1 MSETDSLKTESEL
14 VTRSSWWQIFSVFLR
29 LGLTSFGGPTAH
41 IGYFREALVET
52 RNWLTDQAYADLVAL
67 CQFLP
72 GPASSQVGFAIGLKR
87 GGWFGGL
94 AAWLGFTMPSA
105 IVLTVFGLT
114 VTRWG
119 GMADGSW
126 MRGLQIAAV
135 VVIAKAVYS
144 MAQSLCPDRLR
155 ATLAIAAAAV
165 VLALPGTGA
174 QVGVILVGGLIG
186 WWRISS
192 KHFDVA
198 ADLENAQNPASRIGW
213 VSLILFFVLLFGLP
227 PLAATSGSEA
237 LMAISGFYRTG
248 SLVFGGG
255 HVVLPLLQAETV
267 APGFVSQEH
276 FLAGYGAAQAVP
288 GPLFTFAAYLG
299 SVMSPGGAPLLMAML
314 CLVAVFLPS
323 FLLVGGLLPLWEK
336 MRTVTAL
343 RRALAGTNAAV
354 VGLLGAALYRPAWTG
369 SISGVDDFIFLLGV
383 AALLLVWKW
392 PVWLVV
398 ILAGLAGAV
407 FL

>member
-1 MSETDSLKTESEL
+1 MPEENNPDRTASVAEPT
-14 VTRSSWWQIFSVFLR
+14 SWWQIFSVFLR

-41 IGYFREALVET
+41 IGYFREAFVEKLK
-52 RNWLTDQAYADLVAL
+52 WLSDQAYADLVAL

-87 GGWFGGL
+87 GGWWGGL

-105 IVLTVFGLT
+105 IVLVLFGLT
-114 VTRWG
+114 VTKWSGSGDG
-119 GMADGSW
+119 GW

-135 VVIAKAVYS
+135 VVIAKAVHS
-144 MAQSLCPDRLR
+144 MAKSLCPDRLR

-165 VLALPGTGA
+165 VLAWPGTWA
-174 QVGVILVGGLIG
+174 QVCVILVGGVIG
-186 WWRISS
+186 WWMIASE
-192 KHFDVA
+192 
-198 ADLENAQNPASRIGW
+198 DLKAEPELKSGREKSPRIGW
-213 VSLILFFVLLFGLP
+213 LSLGLFFLLLFGLP

-237 LMAISGFYRTG
+237 LTAISGFYRTG

-255 HVVLPLLQAETV
+255 HVVLPLIQAETV
-267 APGFVSQEH
+267 APGFVSEEN

-299 SVMSPGGAPLLMAML
+299 SVMSLGPAPVLMGML
-314 CLVAVFLPS
+314 CLIAVFLPS
-323 FLLVGGLLPLWEK
+323 FLLVGGLLPLWDK
-336 MRTVTAL
+336 MRKFTAL

-369 SISGVDDFIFLLGV
+369 SISGVGDFVFLLGV

>member
-1 MSETDSLKTESEL
+1 MSEPNSSKIETEL
-14 VTRSSWWQIFSVFLR
+14 VEHSSRWQIFLAFLH

-41 IGYFREALVET
+41 IGYFRETFVA
-52 RNWLTDQAYADLVAL
+52 RRKWLTDQAYADLVAL

-72 GPASSQVGFAIGLKR
+72 GPASSQIGFAIGLKR
-87 GGWFGGL
+87 GGWGGGL

-105 IVLTVFGLT
+105 IVLIVFGLT
-114 VTRWG
+114 VTGWRG
-119 GMADGSW
+119 IGDDSW

-155 ATLAIAAAAV
+155 ATLAIASAAV
-165 VLALPGTGA
+165 VLAWPGTVA
-174 QVGVILVGGLIG
+174 QLGVILMGGLIG
-186 WWRISS
+186 WWLISS
-192 KHFDVA
+192 KEFAVGDGPRGKQHA
-198 ADLENAQNPASRIGW
+198 GSRIGW
-213 VSLILFFVLLFGLP
+213 VPLSVFLVLLLGLP
-227 PLAATSGSEA
+227 PLAAASGNEL

-255 HVVLPLLQAETV
+255 HVVLPLLQVETV
-267 APGFVSQEH
+267 VPGYVSPEN

-299 SVMSPGGAPLLMAML
+299 SVMTIGPSAPITGML

-323 FLLVGGLLPLWEK
+323 LLLVGGLLPLWEQ
-336 MRTVTAL
+336 MQTNTAL

-369 SISGVDDFIFLLGV
+369 SIAGVEDFVFLLGV
-383 AALLLVWKW
+383 AAVLIVWRW

-398 ILAGLAGAV
+398 ILAGFAAAA